1 MKIGIAQIPLN
12 PSLGLPMAGYIMR
25 EGVSRGVIDPL
36 YVQVLLFQDDNKSLA
51 IAVADLLGIP
61 DDLSVNGA
69 DLVVPI
75 ATHTH
80 AGPAIE
86 EVKDLLSST
95 MKKALYHATQDAA
108 EVETVELMRFPVQG
122 VCAHRDISKREPL
135 EATLIVWRRV
145 RSTPVGFLIFPCH
158 PTVLGPENLFY
169 SADLAGGIRRRLSE
183 RLRMPVVF
191 VNSCAGNISTHYTR
205 RERSVQEIERLAE
218 KFVQQVPASGGVTIE
233 CHPFRWRSARLEL
246 PVMPRGDNVRAQDKR
261 AQPGIQLS
269 QLRRDVLEHYR
280 ISPLVLVELGQLH
293 LLFLPF
299 EVFYE
304 TCQRLRV
311 IIGNGHSAIICYA
324 LAYRPYLV
332 PPRAKGSY
340 EWFASVYGDDAEEQL
355 TTIVQRLTV
364 V

>member
-12 PSLGLPMAGYIMR
+12 PPLGLPMAGYIMR
-25 EGVSRGVIDPL
+25 KGVSRGVIDPL
-36 YVQVLLFQDDNKSLA
+36 YVQVLFLQDDNKSLA

-61 DDLSVNGA
+61 DDLSMNGA
-69 DLVVPI
+69 DLIVPV

-86 EVKDLLSST
+86 EVKDLLLST
-95 MKKALYHATQDAA
+95 TKEALDRAKRDAA
-108 EVETVELMRFPVQG
+108 KVETVELMRFSVQG
-122 VCAHRDISKREPL
+122 ICAHRDIPKSEPL

-145 RSTPVGFLIFPCH
+145 RSTPVGLLIFPCH

-169 SADLAGGIRRRLSE
+169 SADLAGGIRRQLSE
-183 RLRMPVVF
+183 RLGMPVVF

-205 RERSVQEIERLAE
+205 GERSVQEIERLAE
-218 KFVQQVPASGGVTIE
+218 KFVQKVPVSGGVTIE
-233 CHPFRWRSARLEL
+233 CRPFRWRSAHLEL
-246 PVMPRGDNVRAQDKR
+246 PVIPRGDNVRPQDKR

-269 QLRRDVLEHYR
+269 RLRKDVLKHYR
-280 ISPLVLVELGQLH
+280 VSPLVLVKLGQLH

-304 TCQRLRV
+304 ACQRLRL
-311 IIGNGHSAIICYA
+311 IIGSDYSAIICYA

-332 PPRAKGSY
+332 PPWAKGSY
-340 EWFASVYGDDAEEQL
+340 EWFASVYGDDAEERL
-355 TTIVQRLTV
+355 TTIVQRLAV